1 MAHAVERAFSFELAS
16 AAVHRIR
23 VKKNQVFKKTQPG
36 GFFGFYWVLRFL
48 RVFRKFQCVV

>member
-36 GFFGFYWVLRFL
+36 GFFWVLLGFG
-48 RVFRKFQCVV
+48 FFAGF

>member
-23 VKKNQVFKKTQPG
+23 VKKNQVFKKPNPVV
-36 GFFGFYWVLRFL
+36 FFGFYWVLGFL
-48 RVFRKFQCVV
+48 RVFLKFQCVV